1 MDSGP
6 GKLVGEDCRAREV
19 CDKMAS
25 GVTGSMELDAA
36 SIGGGAASAT
46 TRGATTRMDLDGEQ
60 GGDSLKLAM
69 GSVEVAHRRAPDQ
82 RS

>member
-1 MDSGP
+1 MD
-6 GKLVGEDCRAREV
+6 
-19 CDKMAS
+19 
-25 GVTGSMELDAA
+25 LDA
-36 SIGGGAASAT
+36 GNVDDGAVLAT

-60 GGDSLKLAM
+60 GGDSLELAM